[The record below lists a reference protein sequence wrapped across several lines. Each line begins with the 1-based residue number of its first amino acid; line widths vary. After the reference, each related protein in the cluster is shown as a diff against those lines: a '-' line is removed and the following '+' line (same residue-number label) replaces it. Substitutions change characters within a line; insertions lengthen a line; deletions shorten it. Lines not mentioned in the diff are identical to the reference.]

1 MGITPPNPASNSSG
15 LNTSRL
21 NTSTSDSTPPAKAN
35 SNNTIGEEISRQEF
49 LIEPKIINK
58 SNLNPN
64 DKTFNLAFGLIC
76 ELYKIDQKKQE
87 EVKQAL
93 IYLMTKRDVNLLTL
107 NNDDKVVA
115 AVLLKPMLASPTKPY
130 IFCNAGCNATNKKV
144 AENIKA
150 IQDEMF
156 AGIENFAKQQG
167 ATFTG
172 FDIHR
177 DNKKEIKIAEKAGYT
192 KALLTSKWI
201 EPANGIF
208 PKSDTYPIRCAILNE
223 ANEKNTNKLYD
234 FYSKQ
239 NSNPKDKD
247 NDNNL
252 KEKINKSLG
261 NPNCFLLGL
270 ESLSGELLAV
280 VPVTKGVEMFSP
292 DCYVIGEMIF
302 DQEVCKKNNL
312 TIPKI
317 IEAAITN
324 IAREAVADKE
334 EFQPTV
340 HEHLPDKPKD
350 KLIGYVHFSHNT
362 EISPLEE
369 EIKDTFEKLNFSDH
383 GKTIEIAK
391 YIPFQRRCEINC

>member
-15 LNTSRL
+15 LNTS
-21 NTSTSDSTPPAKAN
+21 TSNPTPPAGDHPT
-35 SNNTIGEEISRQEF
+35 STIGKQISRQEF

-58 SNLNPN
+58 NNLNPD
-64 DKTFNLAFGLIC
+64 DKIFNSAFGLIC
-76 ELYKIDQKKQE
+76 KLYKIDQEKQE

-115 AVLLKPMLASPTKPY
+115 AILLKPMLASPTKPY
-130 IFCNAGCNATNKKV
+130 IFCNAGCNATNRKV

-167 ATFTG
+167 AIFTG

-177 DNKKEIKIAEKAGYT
+177 DNKEEIKIAEKAGYT

-208 PKSDTYPIRCAILNE
+208 PRSDTYPIKCAILNE

-239 NSNPKDKD
+239 NSNPKDKDKD

-302 DQEVCKKNNL
+302 DQQACKKNNL

-324 IAREAVADKE
+324 ITREAVADKE

-362 EISPLEE
+362 EISPLEG

-391 YIPFQRRCEINC
+391 YIPFQKRCEINC